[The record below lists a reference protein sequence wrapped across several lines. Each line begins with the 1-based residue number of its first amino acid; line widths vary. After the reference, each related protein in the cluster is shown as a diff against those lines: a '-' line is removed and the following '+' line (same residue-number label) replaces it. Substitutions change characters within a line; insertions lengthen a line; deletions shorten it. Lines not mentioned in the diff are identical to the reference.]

1 MIIDKDGNTYSSW
14 WSGTGPL
21 IEDKENKYGILFKIG
36 MFYTKE
42 QTRQHLR
49 IDELKRNL
57 AASDYRVM
65 KYADGEYTAEQY
77 EPYRLQRAAW
87 RAEINEIEKNFVEPT
102 LTREEIE
109 RAIEN
114 AALSI
119 KKKIA
124 EETGLKIEEIKL
136 GEET

>member
-1 MIIDKDGNTYSSW
+1 MSATVQRITAIV
-14 WSGTGPL
+14 
-21 IEDKENKYGILFKIG
+21 
-36 MFYTKE
+36 
-42 QTRQHLR
+42 RLR
-49 IDELKRNL
+49 
-57 AASDYRVM
+57 
-65 KYADGEYTAEQY
+65 
-77 EPYRLQRAAW
+77 
-87 RAEINEIEKNFVEPT
+87 F
-102 LTREEIE
+102 TREEIE